1 MDLETVD
8 GMTAFQLAAYHG
20 HKKIIKMMINYM
32 KKVDNPDF
40 IDLILNKVN
49 PKSNLS
55 TLAYAI
61 LNCGDGGEKI
71 ATEQEE
77 RGDSK
82 VVQKQKKATNALAE
96 QRRAYLNISKQLIE
110 FGACSYYNETDEQKD
125 FSPIFMAVQKEHQD
139 LLELMCDHGIS
150 LTVKNSVGMT
160 PLMFAAE
167 QNYQIIVNYLS
178 LRTRDL
184 NEEDSNSI
192 TILVH
197 QLFSGNMKM
206 ASRLIV
212 RGAQIDYVNRNGQ
225 TALHLCVANKLTDAV
240 EFLLF
245 KGANPH
251 IMDLEGEDA
260 CDKAKANGL
269 ARGIT
274 EFLNCNIGKKVI
286 PMLPNGKHADVKEL
300 PVFKKQ
306 LAFAKEHRDI
316 SFEYQQAEDEG
327 YPYGTRRSTKSN
339 YRRRLTSNHHNRL
352 NITTPKDVR

>member
-1 MDLETVD
+1 M
-8 GMTAFQLAAYHG
+8 
-20 HKKIIKMMINYM
+20 
-32 KKVDNPDF
+32 
-40 IDLILNKVN
+40 
-49 PKSNLS
+49 
-55 TLAYAI
+55 
-61 LNCGDGGEKI
+61 
-71 ATEQEE
+71 
-77 RGDSK
+77 
-82 VVQKQKKATNALAE
+82 
-96 QRRAYLNISKQLIE
+96 IE

-139 LLELMCDHGIS
+139 LLELMCDHGSS

-192 TILVH
+192 TKLVH

-225 TALHLCVANKLTDAV
+225 TALHLCVANKLIDAV

-260 CDKAKANGL
+260 CDKAKSNGL
-269 ARGIT
+269 ARAIP
-274 EFLNCNIGKKVI
+274 EF
-286 PMLPNGKHADVKEL
+286 
-300 PVFKKQ
+300 
-306 LAFAKEHRDI
+306 
-316 SFEYQQAEDEG
+316 
-327 YPYGTRRSTKSN
+327 
-339 YRRRLTSNHHNRL
+339 
-352 NITTPKDVR
+352 